1 MRVAKSSKLIAIKRG
16 KVLLVRRRKDGLWMF
31 PGGRKLPRETDK
43 QCLRREIK
51 EELPKLRLGHVS
63 LWKDVSKKNKY
74 SGRRMSDAV
83 FIAEK
88 VSGTLAIGDKRE
100 LDKAEWRKPRHL
112 RLTPTSR
119 FIRDKLF
126 S

>member
-1 MRVAKSSKLIAIKRG
+1 
-16 KVLLVRRRKDGLWMF
+16 MF

-83 FIAEK
+83 FIADK
-88 VSGTLAIGDKRE
+88 VSGTLAIGDTRE

>member
-1 MRVAKSSKLIAIKRG
+1 
-16 KVLLVRRRKDGLWMF
+16 
-31 PGGRKLPRETDK
+31 
-43 QCLRREIK
+43 LRREIK
-51 EELPKLRLGHVS
+51 EELPKLRLRHVS

>member
-1 MRVAKSSKLIAIKRG
+1 MRVAKSSKLIVIKRG

-31 PGGRKLPRETDK
+31 PAGRKLPRETDK

-51 EELPKLRLGHVS
+51 EELPNLRLGHVS
-63 LWKDVSKKNKY
+63 LWKDASQKNKY

-88 VSGTLAIGDKRE
+88 VSGTLAIGDTRE

-119 FIRDKLF
+119 FIMDKLF
-126 S
+126 P